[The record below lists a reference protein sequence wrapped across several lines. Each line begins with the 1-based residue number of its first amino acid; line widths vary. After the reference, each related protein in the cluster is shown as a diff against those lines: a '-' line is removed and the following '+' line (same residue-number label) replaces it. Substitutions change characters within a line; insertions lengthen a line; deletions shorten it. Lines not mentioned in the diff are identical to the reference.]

1 MIKTRKNYLRTFLN
15 IIFISSLVLTGCS
28 EISSKFNSSD
38 SKREINST
46 QQMHQIDVNNYTPRL
61 DSTAVVEMSINDSSI
76 IIEINGREAPITAGN
91 YIDLVERGF
100 YNGLVFHRV
109 IKDPTPFVAQGGDP
123 DGTGMGGFVDPKTKQ
138 RRYIP
143 LEIKLENDEKP
154 IYNQSLGIQG
164 SASPKSVVL
173 KHKRGSVAMARSAMP
188 DSASSQFYV
197 ALSDLDFLNGDYA
210 VFGTVI
216 EGMKI
221 VDNIKEGDRISSMH
235 VISGLEN
242 FKK

>member
-91 YIDLVERGF
+91 FIDLVERGF

-164 SASPKSVVL
+164 SASPKSVCL
-173 KHKRGSVAMARSAMP
+173 L
-188 DSASSQFYV
+188 YT
-197 ALSDLDFLNGDYA
+197 SDAAD
-210 VFGTVI
+210 
-216 EGMKI
+216 E
-221 VDNIKEGDRISSMH
+221 
-235 VISGLEN
+235 
-242 FKK
+242 

>member
-1 MIKTRKNYLRTFLN
+1 MRKPEKIYLKAFLN
-15 IIFISSLVLTGCS
+15 IMFTSNLILTGCS
-28 EISSKFNSSD
+28 EISND
-38 SKREINST
+38 SNTLGSRDEITST
-46 QQMHQIDVNNYTPRL
+46 KGINQISMDRYMPRL
-61 DSTAVVEMSINDSSI
+61 ESTAIVEIDINGSTV
-76 IIEINGREAPITAGN
+76 IIEVNGQDAPITAGN
-91 YIDLVERGF
+91 FIDLVERGF

-123 DGTGMGGFVDPKTKQ
+123 DGTGMGGFIDSKTKQ

-143 LEIKLENDEKP
+143 LEIKLEDEEKP

-173 KHKRGSVAMARSAMP
+173 KHERGSIAMARSAMP
-188 DSASSQFYV
+188 DSASSQFYI

-210 VFGTVI
+210 VFGKVI
-216 EGMKI
+216 QGMKI
-221 VDNIKEGDRISSMH
+221 VDNLKEGDRINSIY
-235 VISGLEN
+235 VTSGLEK

>member
-1 MIKTRKNYLRTFLN
+1 MRKLEKTYLRAFFN
-15 IIFISSLVLTGCS
+15 IMFVSNLILTGCS
-28 EISSKFNSSD
+28 EISNDYNSLESKN
-38 SKREINST
+38 EIANI
-46 QQMHQIDVNNYTPRL
+46 QQMNQVSMDQYTPRL
-61 DSTAVVEMSINDSSI
+61 ENTAIVQLD
-76 IIEINGREAPITAGN
+76 INGSPVVIEVNGQDAPITAGN
-91 YIDLVERGF
+91 FIDLVERGF

-123 DGTGMGGFVDPKTKQ
+123 DGTGMGGFIDSKTKQ

-154 IYNQSLGIQG
+154 VYNQSLGIQG
-164 SASPKSVVL
+164 SVSPKSVVL
-173 KHKRGSVAMARSAMP
+173 KHKRGAIAMARSAMP
-188 DSASSQFYV
+188 NSASSQFYI

-210 VFGTVI
+210 VFGKVI

-221 VDNIKEGDRISSMH
+221 VDNIDEGDRINSAY
-235 VISGLEN
+235 VTSGLEN